1 MHSRR
6 FQSVERRGE
15 AFWLPHK
22 RRYSVLGANTY
33 SDPGYVGEPVIR
45 EHRMAIPCLIED
57 SLSVAVAYRI
67 SADFRLRAH
76 SIIRVWCVLN
86 VQLTKK

>member
-1 MHSRR
+1 MNVEVRR
-6 FQSVERRGE
+6 FGYLTNAIHV
-15 AFWLPHK
+15 AP
-22 RRYSVLGANTY
+22 RYSVLGANAY
-33 SDPGYVGEPVIR
+33 SDPGYMGEPVIR